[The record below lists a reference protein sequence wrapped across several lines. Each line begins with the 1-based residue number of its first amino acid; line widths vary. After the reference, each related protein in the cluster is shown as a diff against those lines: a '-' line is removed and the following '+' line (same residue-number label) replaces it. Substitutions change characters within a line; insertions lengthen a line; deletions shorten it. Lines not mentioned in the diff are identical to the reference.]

1 MEECTSSDDDKP
13 KPFVLKKW
21 NAIATWSWDV
31 ECDSCAICRV
41 HLMGGFY
48 FSFNLLI
55 KKKLKNSFTEP
66 CLGCQSDSKTDEC
79 VVVWGKNV

>member
-1 MEECTSSDDDKP
+1 MLEKQKLILRWQILANFLMEVVGEHGSSKAASAADSEQR

-41 HLMGGFY
+41 HLMG
-48 FSFNLLI
+48 
-55 KKKLKNSFTEP
+55 
-66 CLGCQSDSKTDEC
+66 
-79 VVVWGKNV
+79 